1 MPSPTIFQELK
12 MPLSH
17 VKLTGTI
24 AFALAAAFANVSASA
39 EPNKQVYAA
48 AEQHKAESLK
58 LLERLVNIDSGTANE
73 AGLNQV
79 GAIVAEQLKALG
91 ARVETVSA
99 APAKGNNIIATLTGT
114 GKARI
119 LLMAHMDTVFKDGAA
134 AAKPFYIKDG
144 RAYGPGVMD
153 DKGGI
158 VAAIH
163 ALKIL
168 QQMNFKDYGS
178 ITLLLNTNEETG
190 STGTRALIEKMAK
203 DSDVTLN
210 LEAGRPAD
218 GLVVWRK
225 GSGTAVIDV
234 KGRAA
239 HAGVAPET
247 GRNAATELAH
257 QVLQM
262 QKLGDPQTQTTV
274 NFTVFKTG
282 EAKNVI
288 PDAASAYGDLR
299 VAVPEEFD
307 RVEKDMARI
316 AATRLVP
323 DTQEQT
329 SVVRGFPPMPKNEK
343 SDALAGK
350 AQAIYAELGKK
361 LTLEGS
367 GGAADASLSAGVGT
381 PTLDGFGIV
390 GGNIHTPDE
399 YAEVESVVP
408 RVYLLAR
415 MLMDLSTGK

>member
-1 MPSPTIFQELK
+1 

-17 VKLTGTI
+17 VKFTSTI
-24 AFALAAAFANVSASA
+24 TFALAATFANVNAAA
-39 EPNKQVYAA
+39 EPNKQVFAA
-48 AEQHKAESLK
+48 AEQYKAESLK
-58 LLERLVNIDSGTANE
+58 LLEQLVNIDSGTANE

-79 GAIVAEQLKALG
+79 GGIVAEQLKALG

-119 LLMAHMDTVFKDGAA
+119 LLLAHMDTVFKDGTA

-158 VAAIH
+158 VAGIY

-168 QQMNFKDYGS
+168 QQMNFKDYGR
-178 ITLLLNTNEETG
+178 ITLLLNSNEETG
-190 STGTRALIEKMAK
+190 STGTRPLIEKMAK
-203 DSDVTLN
+203 ESDVTLN

-225 GSGTAVIDV
+225 GSGTAVIEV
-234 KGRAA
+234 KGKAA

-247 GRNAATELAH
+247 GRNAATELSH

-262 QKLGDPQTQTTV
+262 QKLGDPKTQTTV
-274 NFTVFKTG
+274 NFTVLKTG

-288 PDAASAYGDLR
+288 PDAASAYGDVR

-307 RVEKDMARI
+307 RVEKDMAKI
-316 AATRLVP
+316 SANRLVP
-323 DTQEQT
+323 DTQVQT
-329 SVVRGFPPMPKNEK
+329 SVIRGFPPMPKNEK
-343 SDALAGK
+343 SDALAEK
-350 AQAIYAELGKK
+350 AQAIYAELGRK

-408 RVYLLAR
+408 RFYLLTR
-415 MLMDLSTGK
+415 MLMEVSAVK

>member
-1 MPSPTIFQELK
+1 

-79 GAIVAEQLKALG
+79 GGIVAEQLKALG

-307 RVEKDMARI
+307 RVAKDMARI

-323 DTQEQT
+323 DTQVQT

>member
-79 GAIVAEQLKALG
+79 GGIVAEQLKALG

-323 DTQEQT
+323 DTQVQT

>member
-24 AFALAAAFANVSASA
+24 AFALAAAFGNVSASA

-79 GAIVAEQLKALG
+79 GGIVAEQLKALG

-323 DTQEQT
+323 DTQVQT
-329 SVVRGFPPMPKNEK
+329 SMVRGFPPMPKNEK

>member
-1 MPSPTIFQELK
+1 MPFSHFK
-12 MPLSH
+12 LSS
-17 VKLTGTI
+17 TI
-24 AFALAAAFANVSASA
+24 AFALAATFANVSAAA

-48 AEQHKAESLK
+48 AEQYKAESLK

-79 GAIVAEQLKALG
+79 GGIVAEQLKVLG
-91 ARVETVSA
+91 ARIETVSA
-99 APAKGNNIIATLTGT
+99 APEKGNNIIATLTGT

-119 LLMAHMDTVFKDGAA
+119 LLLAHMDTVFKDGTA

-158 VAAIH
+158 VAGIY

-168 QQMNFKDYGS
+168 QQMNFRDYGR

-203 DSDVTLN
+203 ESDVTLN

-225 GSGTAVIDV
+225 GSGTAVIEV
-234 KGRAA
+234 KGKAA

-247 GRNAATELAH
+247 GRNAATELSH

-262 QKLGDPQTQTTV
+262 QKLGDPKTQTTV
-274 NFTVFKTG
+274 NFTVLKTG

-288 PDAASAYGDLR
+288 PDAASAYGDVR

-307 RVEKDMARI
+307 RVEKDMAKI
-316 AATRLVP
+316 SANRLVP
-323 DTQEQT
+323 DTQVQT

-343 SDALAGK
+343 SDALAEK
-350 AQAIYAELGKK
+350 AQAIYGELGRK

-408 RVYLLAR
+408 RFYLLTR
-415 MLMDLSTGK
+415 MLMDVSAVK

>member
-1 MPSPTIFQELK
+1 MPFSHFK
-12 MPLSH
+12 LSS
-17 VKLTGTI
+17 TI
-24 AFALAAAFANVSASA
+24 AFALAATFANVSAAA

-48 AEQHKAESLK
+48 AEQYKAESLK

-79 GAIVAEQLKALG
+79 GGIVAEQLKALG
-91 ARVETVSA
+91 ARIETVSA
-99 APAKGNNIIATLTGT
+99 APEKGNNIIATLTGT

-119 LLMAHMDTVFKDGAA
+119 LLLAHMDTVFKDGTAT
-134 AAKPFYIKDG
+134 AKPFYIKDG

-158 VAAIH
+158 VAGIY

-168 QQMNFKDYGS
+168 QQMNFRDYGR

-203 DSDVTLN
+203 ESDVTLN

-225 GSGTAVIDV
+225 GSGTAVIEV
-234 KGRAA
+234 KGKAA

-247 GRNAATELAH
+247 GRNAATELSH

-262 QKLGDPQTQTTV
+262 QKLGDPKTQTTV
-274 NFTVFKTG
+274 NFTVLKTG

-288 PDAASAYGDLR
+288 PDAASAYGDVR

-307 RVEKDMARI
+307 RVEKDMAKI
-316 AATRLVP
+316 SANRLVP
-323 DTQEQT
+323 DTQVQT

-343 SDALAGK
+343 SDALAAK
-350 AQAIYAELGKK
+350 AQAIYGELGRK

-408 RVYLLAR
+408 RFYLLTR
-415 MLMDLSTGK
+415 MLMDVSAVK